1 MKPSKA
7 LGVVI
12 LVLQL
17 ASVLAFGLAV
27 HAMVD
32 VSMNMA
38 QSEALVIEME
48 MDEASGQAVV
58 RTAANPRNGGLLGL
72 DIEISL
78 GITDDEDNFLASD
91 STQLHLEPGEEK
103 ALALALQLP
112 VWEIQERMFRGEEV
126 FLDLELKFRT
136 LYDLVSV
143 KNVMKLPLGEQ
154 R

>member
-7 LGVVI
+7 LGAVI

-78 GITDDEDNFLASD
+78 GVTDDEDNFLASD

-103 ALALALQLP
+103 ALTLALQLP

>member
-78 GITDDEDNFLASD
+78 GITDYEDNFLASN

-103 ALALALQLP
+103 AMALALQLP
-112 VWEIQERMFRGEEV
+112 VWEIQERMFRGEDV

>member
-103 ALALALQLP
+103 ALALAIQLP

>member
-38 QSEALVIEME
+38 QSESLVIEME
-48 MDEASGQAVV
+48 LDEASGFAVV

-78 GITDDEDNFLASD
+78 GITDDEDNFLSSD
-91 STQLHLEPGEEK
+91 STQLHLEPGEQK
-103 ALALALQLP
+103 ALALNLQLP
-112 VWEIQERMFRGEEV
+112 IWEIQEKLFRGEEV
-126 FLDLELKFRT
+126 FLDLEFKLRT

-143 KNVMKLPLGEQ
+143 KNVMKLPLGDQ

>member
-78 GITDDEDNFLASD
+78 GITDDDDNFLASD

-112 VWEIQERMFRGEEV
+112 VWVIQERIFRGEEV

>member
-38 QSEALVIEME
+38 SAGSLVIEME
-48 MDEASGQAVV
+48 VDEASGLAVV
-58 RTAANPRNGGLLGL
+58 RTAASPRNGGYLGL
-72 DIEISL
+72 DIEVSL
-78 GITDDEDNFLASD
+78 GITDDEDNFLSSD
-91 STQLHLEPGEEK
+91 STQLHLEPGEQK
-103 ALALALQLP
+103 ALALNLQLP
-112 VWEIQERMFRGEEV
+112 AWEIQERMFRGEMV
-126 FLDLELKFRT
+126 FLNLELKLRT

-143 KNVMKLPLGEQ
+143 KNAMRLPLGEQ

>member
-17 ASVLAFGLAV
+17 ASVLAFSLAV
-27 HAMVD
+27 HTMVD

-48 MDEASGQAVV
+48 MDEASGLAVV
-58 RTAANPRNGGLLGL
+58 RTAANPKNGGLLGL
-72 DIEISL
+72 DIEIGL
-78 GITDDEDNFLASD
+78 GITDNDDNFLSSD
-91 STQLHLEPGEEK
+91 STQLHLEPGEQK
-103 ALALALQLP
+103 ALALSLQIP
-112 VWEIQERMFRGEEV
+112 VLEIQERMFRGEEV

-154 R
+154 Q